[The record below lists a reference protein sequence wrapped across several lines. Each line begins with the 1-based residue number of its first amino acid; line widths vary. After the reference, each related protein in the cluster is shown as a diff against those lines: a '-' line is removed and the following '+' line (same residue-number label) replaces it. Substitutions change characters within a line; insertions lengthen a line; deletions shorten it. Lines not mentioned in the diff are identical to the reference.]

1 MFYPELCLLIP
12 FYPLCL
18 QKDDIA
24 AVRVSKLYLIV
35 GVKSG
40 CEIILTPGMVVI

>member
-1 MFYPELCLLIP
+1 MFYTELCSLIP
-12 FYPLCL
+12 FYPLYL

-40 CEIILTPGMVVI
+40 REIILIPGMVVI